1 MEINVAAARRDF
13 NEVVKI
19 REEGREEALDVCGC
33 VSELEH

>member
-19 REEGREEALDVCGC
+19 RAGRGAMFAAVPSWNIEK
-33 VSELEH
+33 

>member
-19 REEGREEALDVCGC
+19 RGDEGRAMFAA
-33 VSELEH
+33 VSSWNIEK